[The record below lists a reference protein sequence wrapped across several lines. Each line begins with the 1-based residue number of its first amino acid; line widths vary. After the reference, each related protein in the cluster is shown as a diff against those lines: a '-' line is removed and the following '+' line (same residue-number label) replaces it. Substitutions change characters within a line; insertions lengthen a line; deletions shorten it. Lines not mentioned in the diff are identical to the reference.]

1 MSDPTPPTSAPTA
14 AHASAVAPASA
25 AANAPAAAH
34 PVDDRVA
41 RPARRQVLGSIG
53 RSVAALAVTGA
64 TGITPSLAAGAASA
78 GSHAAEAFELGDAV
92 VLERKRLDELAAS
105 FYPVFNEHGF
115 LPAYEPQRHA
125 ARFDVVLRRISTSMT
140 VPETGRRVRISG
152 LLAVPRGVKGALP
165 LVSWQHGTIL
175 SFDQVPSGLL
185 RLGEPGYQL
194 RDNVDSIETLFNL
207 HRLAGQGYAVI
218 AADYLGKGPY
228 RGSDVEAYLVKDAS
242 ARCSA
247 DMLYAGIAAL
257 KSLGLHSSALF
268 LNGWSQGAL
277 NTQWLSLEL
286 QQRGLRV
293 DAVAAQSPF
302 NNLPDS
308 LRYFSGALAFA
319 SPKGHPY
326 PPLPVWATPCLI
338 IALGS
343 YGYYYKLPHLMQAA
357 VRPEHL
363 ELARTYWRDYTLP
376 PAMLKRVPAPDQL
389 LIDGF
394 FERYTHDVNSEF
406 LRHAAS
412 NSTTFAMHRAPSA
425 FYYGLADEALN
436 PELVKMMLASTGAV
450 THGVAVPG
458 ASHRGTFLASLYG
471 HGSALSGAADVPS
484 WFGSFSR
491 A

>member
-1 MSDPTPPTSAPTA
+1 MSDPTTPVPIPAPGSAC
-14 AHASAVAPASA
+14 A
-25 AANAPAAAH
+25 AADAL
-34 PVDDRVA
+34 DDHVA
-41 RPARRQVLGSIG
+41 RPARRQLLGSIG

-64 TGITPSLAAGAASA
+64 TGIAPSLAAGPASV
-78 GSHAAEAFELGDAV
+78 GSHAAEPFDLGDAV
-92 VLERKRLDELAAS
+92 VLERKRLDEIAAS
-105 FYPVFNEHGF
+105 FYPVFNEGAF
-115 LPAYEPQRHA
+115 LPAYEAQRHA
-125 ARFDVVLRRISTSMT
+125 ARFDVVLRRISTYMT

-175 SFDQVPSGLL
+175 SFDQVPSALV
-185 RLGEPGYQL
+185 RLAEPGYQL

-247 DMLYAGIAAL
+247 DMLHAGIAAL
-257 KSLGLHSSALF
+257 KSLGLESSALF

-286 QQRGLRV
+286 QQRGVHV

-302 NNLPDS
+302 NDLPNS
-308 LRYFSGALAFA
+308 LRYFAGSLSFA

-326 PPLPVWATPCLI
+326 PALPIWATPCLI

-343 YGYYYKLPHLMQAA
+343 YSHYYRLPKLMEAA

-376 PAMLKRVPAPDQL
+376 PAMLKRLPAPHQL

-394 FERYTHDVNSEF
+394 FDRYTQDVNSEF
-406 LRHAAS
+406 LRRTAS

-425 FYYGLADEALN
+425 FYYGLADQAVN
-436 PELVKMMLASTGAV
+436 PELVKLMLASTGAV

-471 HGSALSGAADVPS
+471 HGSALSGADDVPS

>member
-1 MSDPTPPTSAPTA
+1 MSDPTIPASNSSSDSSSAPA
-14 AHASAVAPASA
+14 LPGE
-25 AANAPAAAH
+25 
-34 PVDDRVA
+34 DRVA
-41 RPARRQVLGSIG
+41 RPARRQILGNIG
-53 RSVAALAVTGA
+53 RSVAALAVGGA
-64 TGITPSLAAGAASA
+64 TGIPQGMAAAAPGARV
-78 GSHAAEAFELGDAV
+78 AEPFVLGDAV
-92 VLERKRLDELAAS
+92 VLERQRLDDLAAS
-105 FYPVFNEHGF
+105 FYPVFNEHAV
-115 LPAYEPQRHA
+115 LPAYATQRHA
-125 ARFDVVLRRISTSMT
+125 ARFDVVLRRISSYMT

-152 LLAVPRGVKGALP
+152 LLAVPRGAKGALP

-175 SFDQVPSGLL
+175 SFDQVPSNLV

-207 HRLAGQGYAVI
+207 HRLAGQGYAII

-228 RGSDVEAYLVKDAS
+228 RGSDAEAYLVKDAS
-242 ARCSA
+242 AHCSA
-247 DMLYAGIAAL
+247 DMLHAGIAAL
-257 KSLGLHSSALF
+257 KSLGLESSALF

-286 QQRGLRV
+286 QQSGLRV

-308 LRYFSGALAFA
+308 LRYFAGALSFS
-319 SPKGHPY
+319 SPKDHPY
-326 PPLPVWATPCLI
+326 PALPVWATPCLI

-343 YGYYYKLPHLMQAA
+343 YASYYKLPRLMETA

-363 ELARTYWRDYTLP
+363 ALARSYWRDYTLP
-376 PAMLKRVPAPDQL
+376 EAMLKRVPAPDQL

-406 LRHAAS
+406 LRQTAR

-436 PELVKMMLASTGAV
+436 PELVRMMLASTGA
-450 THGVAVPG
+450 TTRGVAVPG
-458 ASHRGTFLASLYG
+458 TSHRGTFLASLYG
-471 HGSALSGAADVPS
+471 HGSALSGAADVPE

-491 A
+491 S